1 MDFKLDLIETKIEIF
16 EASNIKSLEEQ
27 IEKAIETNK
36 ALMLDVHAVSHQ
48 ATYDPRSE
56 KMRYTAVVHFKLK
69 K

>member
-1 MDFKLDLIETKIEIF
+1 MEFRLDLFETKIEIF

-27 IEKAIETNK
+27 IAKAVETNK

-48 ATYDPRSE
+48 AAYDPRTE
-56 KMRYTAVVHFKLK
+56 KMLYTAVVHFKLK

>member
-16 EASNIKSLEEQ
+16 EAANIKSLEEQ

-48 ATYDPRSE
+48 AVYDPSSE
-56 KMRYTAVVHFKLK
+56 KMRYSAVVHFKLK
-69 K
+69 R